1 MLNSKHYYAKTKY
14 GVTLYP
20 PHTDHMIPCMRNP
33 KIGVKDEYTDKNAHT
48 CYSMYLK
55 NYKTIQDENSG
66 KY

>member
-1 MLNSKHYYAKTKY
+1 
-14 GVTLYP
+14 
-20 PHTDHMIPCMRNP
+20 MRNP